1 MRSEQSLFPAGES
14 ERSAELWRLL
24 ARQTELYTMW
34 ESTSLREE
42 TVRDLGRSVRFCL
55 ELALERRG
63 LPAPP
68 QGVPL
73 EELFQE
79 GQQAAQLLTVQTKAL
94 YRQVQATVPPVNN
107 VFYWDTLSEL
117 GRFFQRYDPQFF
129 SQAVPCSI
137 DYPLCRPVKE
147 QLQGVVFIHAY
158 LCQLLTEN
166 RLCGAFPR
174 QSLLQLGR
182 LYRRLPLNLCEA
194 VLTAALGLVLA
205 GEEPWSLTVTDR
217 RRARLISRIGALRSD
232 QLRLALEEAGR
243 LMLRTLGE
251 PEGAA
256 GCLRAVT
263 ASLGPRLEAA
273 FKAGDI
279 QGVFPGPQK
288 MADM

>member
-1 MRSEQSLFPAGES
+1 MG
-14 ERSAELWRLL
+14 
-24 ARQTELYTMW
+24 

-63 LPAPP
+63 LSAPP
-68 QGVPL
+68 RGVPL
-73 EELFQE
+73 EALFQE
-79 GQQAAQLLTVQTKAL
+79 GQQAARLLTVQARAL
-94 YRQVQATVPPVNN
+94 YRRVQAAVPPVNN

-129 SQAVPCSI
+129 SHAVPCSI
-137 DYPLCRPVKE
+137 DYPLCCPVE
-147 QLQGVVFIHAY
+147 ERLQGPAFIHAY
-158 LCQLLTEN
+158 LCRLLTEN

-174 QSLLQLGR
+174 RSLLQLGK

-205 GEEPWSLTVTDR
+205 GEEPWSLAVTDR
-217 RRARLISRIGALRSD
+217 CRARLLSRIGALPPD
-232 QLRLALEEAGR
+232 QLRPALEEAGR
-243 LMLRTLGE
+243 LMLRALGE

-256 GCLRAVT
+256 GCIRSVT
-263 ASLGPRLEAA
+263 AALGPRLEAA
-273 FKAGDI
+273 FRAGDL
-279 QGVFPGPQK
+279 QGVFPGPQE